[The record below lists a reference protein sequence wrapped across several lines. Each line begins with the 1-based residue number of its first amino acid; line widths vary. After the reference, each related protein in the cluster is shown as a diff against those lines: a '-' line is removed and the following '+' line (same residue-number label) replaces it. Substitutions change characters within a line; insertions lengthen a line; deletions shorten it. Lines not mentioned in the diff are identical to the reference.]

1 MLLRFFIAMWL
12 CSPILAQAQS
22 ADELTMYLKKFAQRE
37 GMAGASFGLSL
48 RHVQSEEKAIEWCS
62 EAYYTPA
69 SVQKLITTAAA
80 LDVLGPDFRFETR
93 FWLLPPEAGAKP
105 SLVIEA
111 GGDPSLGSTWFG
123 QTNPDKIL
131 REIHTWLLQNK
142 VFQLEAIYA
151 DLGNFSSQGNP
162 DYWAWADLGNYFGS
176 PNSGLCYADN
186 RTNLHFQSFAPGT
199 PAKLL
204 SVYPKVPNCRFESLV
219 TAGTPGSGDE
229 AWVFGAQNQENR
241 IVRGTIPPNKNDFV
255 VRASVPNPPLFA
267 LFQLQLGLQNKGLNC
282 DFYSMLPPEV
292 RYHER
297 ARLLGTWK
305 SPPLH
310 ELVTVTNTF
319 SNNLFAEQLL
329 WALSPEKA
337 NERGGESGLEGLLH
351 WITQQMPHTAGIFP
365 VDGSGLSRL
374 NGLSPDFLTRFLC
387 LMSKKPWFERY
398 YESLP
403 LAGSR
408 GTLSS
413 FNSEGLKGNLRA
425 KSGSMARVRAYA
437 GYLIT
442 KSGKQYA
449 LAAIINHFDTESAQA
464 QRELEALFQLLYETF

>member
-12 CSPILAQAQS
+12 CTPILVQAQS

-48 RHVQSEEKAIEWCS
+48 KHVQTEEMVLEWQSEV
-62 EAYYTPA
+62 YYTPA

-80 LDVLGPDFRFETR
+80 MDVLGPDFRFETQ
-93 FWLLPPEAGAKP
+93 FWLLPGEVGAQP

-111 GGDPSLGSTWFG
+111 AGDPSLGSTWFG

-131 REIHTWLLQNK
+131 REIHAWLLQNK
-142 VFQLEAIYA
+142 VSRLEAIYA
-151 DLGNFSSQGNP
+151 DLGNFSTQGNP
-162 DYWAWADLGNYFGS
+162 DTWVWADLGNYFGC
-176 PNSGLCYADN
+176 PNSGLCFADN
-186 RTNLHFQSFAPGT
+186 RTDLHFQSYAPGS

-204 SVYPKVPNCRFESLV
+204 SVYPKIPDCRFESLV
-219 TAGTPGSGDE
+219 TSGPPGSGDE

-241 IVRGTIPPNKNDFV
+241 IVRGSIPPNKNDFV

-267 LFQLQLGLQNKGLNC
+267 LYQLQLGLQNKGISC
-282 DFYSMLPPEV
+282 GFYNILPSEV
-292 RYHER
+292 QYREK

-305 SPPLH
+305 SPPLY

-329 WALSPEKA
+329 WALSPKNA
-337 NERGGESGLEGLLH
+337 KERGGKSGLEGLLQ
-351 WITQQMPHTAGIFP
+351 WIALQMPHRSGIYP

-387 LMSKKPWFERY
+387 RMSKKPWFERY

-413 FNSEGLKGNLRA
+413 FNSDGLKGNLRA
-425 KSGSMARVRAYA
+425 KSGSMERVRAYA
-437 GYLIT
+437 GYLT
-442 KSGKQYA
+442 AKSGKQYA

-464 QRELEALFQLLYETF
+464 RRELEALFQLLYETY